1 MRPKLNVRPSVVRP
15 AAPVKPDQK
24 RQKTER
30 SMVAAVK
37 PLNSSSAEVPELLQE
52 PDVMDEQVD

>member
-1 MRPKLNVRPSVVRP
+1 MRPSVVRP